1 MTDDLRAE
9 LRAELARRRIR
20 QTDLARELGISRT
33 HLSNLLNGQ
42 RGELSSVWH
51 RLLGHL
57 DLELTLKPKTTGN
70 AGSEDHPP
78 PI

>member
-57 DLELTLKPKTTGN
+57 DLELALRPKTTVNPRG
-70 AGSEDHPP
+70 EDHPP